1 MPSPF
6 PGMNPWFEEPSLWP
20 GVHGSLIDEIRAVIN
35 RLAPDRYFADIEE
48 RVYLCTVDDP
58 FERIVVPDVVI
69 RGEPVPSSEPSPEQ
83 ATGTATLVAP
93 VRATIVGTVEHREHR
108 VVLRTAD
115 DEQRVVTVIEVLSPA
130 NKTPGSK
137 GQSAY
142 RAKRDEVLD
151 SDCHFIEIDLLRAG
165 IRIPAG
171 WNRPELDYR
180 IAVSRQEDRPMADWW
195 FIALRQP
202 LPTIPVPLSGDDP
215 DLQLDLQS
223 VLNTV
228 YDRGGYVRRMNYSK
242 PIPSPA
248 VSEQD
253 QEWLRAC
260 LS

>member
-20 GVHGSLIDEIRAVIN
+20 GVHGSLINEIRAVIN
-35 RLAPDRYFADIEE
+35 QVAPDRYFADIEE
-48 RVYLCTVDDP
+48 RVYLCSADDP
-58 FERIVVPDVVI
+58 YERIVVPDVVI
-69 RGEPVPSSEPSPEQ
+69 RGEPSPSAEY
-83 ATGTATLVAP
+83 ATGTATLDAP
-93 VRATIVGTVEHREHR
+93 VRAAIVGTVEHRERR

-115 DEQRVVTVIEVLSPA
+115 DERRVVTVIELLSPA
-130 NKTPGSK
+130 NNTPGSK

-142 RAKRDEVLD
+142 RAKREEVLD
-151 SDCHFIEIDLLRAG
+151 SDSHFVEIDLLRAG
-165 IRIPAG
+165 TRIPAG

-195 FIALRQP
+195 FLALRQP
-202 LPTIPVPLSGDDP
+202 LPTIPVPLCGDDP

-228 YDRGGYVRRMNYSK
+228 YERGGYVRRMNYSK